1 MRYRALAETSKQ
13 FNQIMDEDKYN
24 MAPMWESLK
33 SPALS
38 GVPISYQERRI
49 WHLHEEIDRKIGYQ
63 NIPNELLMD
72 QVLEPHL
79 EGKHVQLSR
88 YLPHRYSCPN
98 LEEAMHE
105 MGSSLDITWAEP
117 VHTEAQSVWTPSEGQ
132 QNFRLNLSI
141 LVKVHNIL
149 NSLKGQLIQS
159 GTGAKILE
167 STMSV
172 FG

>member
-1 MRYRALAETSKQ
+1 MLDCTSTAVSYFPNTIIPLGSFGYPVLLFWPIDIETTLLEWRYYGPADWEGDAIPEHWEKRAKQ

-79 EGKHVQLSR
+79 ER
-88 YLPHRYSCPN
+88 
-98 LEEAMHE
+98 
-105 MGSSLDITWAEP
+105 
-117 VHTEAQSVWTPSEGQ
+117 
-132 QNFRLNLSI
+132 
-141 LVKVHNIL
+141 
-149 NSLKGQLIQS
+149 
-159 GTGAKILE
+159 
-167 STMSV
+167 
-172 FG
+172 

>member
-1 MRYRALAETSKQ
+1 
-13 FNQIMDEDKYN
+13 

-79 EGKHVQLSR
+79 EGNTCS
-88 YLPHRYSCPN
+88 
-98 LEEAMHE
+98 
-105 MGSSLDITWAEP
+105 T
-117 VHTEAQSVWTPSEGQ
+117 
-132 QNFRLNLSI
+132 F
-141 LVKVHNIL
+141 
-149 NSLKGQLIQS
+149 
-159 GTGAKILE
+159 KI
-167 STMSV
+167 STT
-172 FG
+172 